1 MRSREPLL
9 MMRDFWVG
17 ALYAAVATPIGGMT
31 PFWYLLGVPGRSYD
45 GSFLKPASV
54 LH

>member
-1 MRSREPLL
+1 

-17 ALYAAVATPIGGMT
+17 ARYAAVATLIGGMV
-31 PFWYLLGVPGRSYD
+31 PFWYLPGVPGRSDD
-45 GSFLKPASV
+45 GSFLKPASA